1 MERARRTGTKK
12 QSREAVRAALRAA
25 REGGAARSDQWE
37 AKEEKDVYEQVTE
50 QEYADLVRKRRQNE
64 DFVVDDD
71 GLGYFDDGEEHFGED
86 EAEGLEAA
94 APKQRGVVH
103 ARSKDAVR
111 KARKLKE
118 ARSENEER
126 QTTKMTQ
133 FLGND
138 GEKKAPKKPVAA
150 VKQLDAFESLIDG
163 LGSGAAPERKSVD
176 LGGGLGFANEAPSG
190 PKVAPTPRR
199 MTYDEVSPM
208 PLWSAGVDLESSIG
222 GAGDDM
228 GMGFGMADDEPVPAA
243 LPPAKDAPLPLKAT
257 AAPKKKSRFS
267 KTDVVV
273 EASSAAVT
281 AMAMDVDKPVTEAP
295 QLPERM
301 TSTRARPRPTRTTAA
316 APASTRWRRGS
327 GSATRTGSTAGCIG

>member
-86 EAEGLEAA
+86 EAEGLEEA

-118 ARSENEER
+118 ARADGEER

-133 FLGND
+133 FLGGD

-163 LGSGAAPERKSVD
+163 LGSGAVTERKSVD

-199 MTYDEVSPM
+199 MTYDDVSPM

-228 GMGFGMADDEPVPAA
+228 GMG
-243 LPPAKDAPLPLKAT
+243 
-257 AAPKKKSRFS
+257 
-267 KTDVVV
+267 
-273 EASSAAVT
+273 
-281 AMAMDVDKPVTEAP
+281 
-295 QLPERM
+295 
-301 TSTRARPRPTRTTAA
+301 RARRPFCGSPRRRRLAR
-316 APASTRWRRGS
+316 PARRLRHG
-327 GSATRTGSTAGCIG
+327 